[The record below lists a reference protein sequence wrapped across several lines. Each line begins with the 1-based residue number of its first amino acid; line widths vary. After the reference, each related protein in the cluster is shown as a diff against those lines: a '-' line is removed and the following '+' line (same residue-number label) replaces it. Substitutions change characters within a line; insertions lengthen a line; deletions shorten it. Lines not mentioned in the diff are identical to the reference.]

1 MVVLGALFTR
11 TAHGAPGFTVYE
23 NGQVDIHVHTSRTG
37 AVTFS
42 VGSDWTQYWSDECDT
57 PELAVKHLIDNRGF
71 DPGEFKRLG
80 WIEVVDG
87 VMHVRTTDGLVSSG
101 LKMWDDGVDIHLE
114 MAVTQ

>member
-1 MVVLGALFTR
+1 
-11 TAHGAPGFTVYE
+11 
-23 NGQVDIHVHTSRTG
+23 
-37 AVTFS
+37 
-42 VGSDWTQYWSDECDT
+42 
-57 PELAVKHLIDNRGF
+57 LAVKHLIDNRGF